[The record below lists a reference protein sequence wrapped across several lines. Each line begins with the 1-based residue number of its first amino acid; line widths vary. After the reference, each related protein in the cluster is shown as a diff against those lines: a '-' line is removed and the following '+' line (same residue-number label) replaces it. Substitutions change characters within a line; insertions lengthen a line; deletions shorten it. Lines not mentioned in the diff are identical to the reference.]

1 MSCKVIQLPN
11 SLSHP
16 GPFDYEFEILE
27 SMFSMKVM
35 LAGLGLWCLTPL
47 SPIFQL
53 YSGSQFY

>member
-35 LAGLGLWCLTPL
+35 LAGLGLCGSLQVLQLLPPL
-47 SPIFQL
+47 KLVAMI
-53 YSGSQFY
+53 